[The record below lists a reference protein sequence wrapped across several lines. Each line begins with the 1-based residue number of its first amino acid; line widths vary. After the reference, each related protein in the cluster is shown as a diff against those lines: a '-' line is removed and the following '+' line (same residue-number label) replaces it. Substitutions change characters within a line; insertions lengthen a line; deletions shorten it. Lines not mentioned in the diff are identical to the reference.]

1 MHHRSSQAIK
11 KMLASFFVLLH
22 KQMCK
27 NTSNSLQYYSYVRIA
42 SFNILNNNTK
52 AIYFCNIQKHRTTN
66 LFSDAY
72 NNTYIKILQNG
83 EKHIHHLNKH
93 LLRIII

>member
-27 NTSNSLQYYSYVRIA
+27 NTTNSLQHYSYIRIA
-42 SFNILNNNTK
+42 SFNILNYNTK
-52 AIYFCNIQKHRTTN
+52 ANNLCNIQKHLTTY
-66 LFSDAY
+66 LFLDAY

-83 EKHIHHLNKH
+83 EEHIHHLNKH
-93 LLRIII
+93 LLHIII

>member
-11 KMLASFFVLLH
+11 KMLASFFVLLRI
-22 KQMCK
+22 QMCK
-27 NTSNSLQYYSYVRIA
+27 NTSNSLQHYSYIRIA

-52 AIYFCNIQKHRTTN
+52 ASYFYNIQKHRTTY
-66 LFSDAY
+66 LFLDAY

-83 EKHIHHLNKH
+83 EEHIHHLNKH